1 MIKHL
6 AVLYLAFASV
16 LVIGPNPLW
25 ILPLIMISASYITG
39 NRYLGI
45 AGVLLFFTVTL
56 GRIPDQSFSDL
67 PELAMLV
74 AGLVIPGI
82 IALELVLSDRPYVH
96 GRLSPVPVVVAVI
109 TVGCMVSGVMVL
121 SRLQRIGLYL
131 GSDPMLQVFMFVS
144 LAVLF
149 TGPVL
154 LARGTPGKGQK

>member
-1 MIKHL
+1 MMRHL
-6 AVLYLAFASV
+6 VVLYLAFASI

-25 ILPLIMISASYITG
+25 ILPLMISASYIMG

-56 GRIPDQSFSDL
+56 GRMPDQSFSDL
-67 PELAMLV
+67 SELAMLV
-74 AGLVIPGI
+74 AGLVLPGI

-96 GRLSPVPVVVAVI
+96 GRLSMVPLGVTVISVV
-109 TVGCMVSGVMVL
+109 CMVSGVMVL

-131 GSDPMLQVFMFVS
+131 GSDAMLQIFMLVS